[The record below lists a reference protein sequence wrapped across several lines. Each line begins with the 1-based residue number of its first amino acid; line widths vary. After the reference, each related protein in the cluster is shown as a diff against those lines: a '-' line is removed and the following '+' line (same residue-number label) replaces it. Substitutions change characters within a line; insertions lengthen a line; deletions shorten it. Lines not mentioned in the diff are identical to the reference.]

1 MAIIDKILNNDIP
14 FFLPS
19 ISENNLRVMQSHIGT
34 LANSSIPRVQVTSLC
49 SDWGIGAEKL
59 YQLLFVMES
68 VDLLKIVKYPND
80 TKARST
86 GCKNVVRRPMRL

>member
-1 MAIIDKILNNDIP
+1 MRAI
-14 FFLPS
+14 
-19 ISENNLRVMQSHIGT
+19 IGT

-68 VDLLKIVKYPND
+68 VDHIEISKAYPND
-80 TKARST
+80 TEARST
-86 GCKNVVRRPMRL
+86 GAKNVVRRPMCL

>member
-1 MAIIDKILNNDIP
+1 MRAI
-14 FFLPS
+14 
-19 ISENNLRVMQSHIGT
+19 IGT

-68 VDLLKIVKYPND
+68 VDLLKIVKVP
-80 TKARST
+80 
-86 GCKNVVRRPMRL
+86 PMTRKPVALAQKCCSQTHVLIRF